1 MTEDKTQLVDLLKA
15 SIQKPTIIK
24 NHSEKGFLVDKK
36 LYNHSI
42 IIDNFYVLK
51 WDLNNSVIQESD
63 FSFLEAQD
71 KFPELL
77 LIGVGKK
84 INEPFFSIRS
94 KMSKLSIP
102 VEIMSTSSACRTWNV
117 LLSEG
122 RNLLACLKNEY

>member
-24 NHSEKGFLVDKK
+24 NHSKKGFLVDKK
-36 LYNHSI
+36 LYSHSI
-42 IIDNFYVLK
+42 IIDNFSVLK
-51 WDLNNSVIQESD
+51 WDLNNSVIKESD
-63 FSFLEAQD
+63 FSFLKAKK

-77 LIGVGKK
+77 LIGAGKK
-84 INEPFFSIRS
+84 INEPFFNIRS

>member
-1 MTEDKTQLVDLLKA
+1 MTEDKTLMVDLLKE
-15 SIQKPTIIK
+15 SKQKPTIIK
-24 NHSEKGFLVDKK
+24 NHSKKGFLVDKK

-42 IIDNFYVLK
+42 IINNFSVLK
-51 WDLNNSVIQESD
+51 WDLNNNVIQESD
-63 FSFLEAQD
+63 FYFLEGQE

-84 INEPFFSIRS
+84 INDPFFNIRS

-122 RNLLACLKNEY
+122 RNLLACIKNEY

>member
-1 MTEDKTQLVDLLKA
+1 MTEEKTQMVDLLKA
-15 SIQKPTIIK
+15 SKQKLTIIK

-36 LYNHSI
+36 LYSYSI
-42 IIDNFYVLK
+42 IIDNFSILK
-51 WDLNNSVIQESD
+51 WDLKNGVIQESD
-63 FSFLEAQD
+63 FSFLEGQE

-84 INEPFFSIRS
+84 IKEPFFNIRS

-102 VEIMSTSSACRTWNV
+102 VEIMSTTSACRTWNV

>member
-1 MTEDKTQLVDLLKA
+1 MTEEKTQMVDLLKA
-15 SIQKPTIIK
+15 SKQKLTIIK

-42 IIDNFYVLK
+42 IIENFSILK

-63 FSFLEAQD
+63 FSFLED
-71 KFPELL
+71 YEKLPELL

-84 INEPFFSIRS
+84 INEPFFNIRS

>member
-1 MTEDKTQLVDLLKA
+1 MTEEKTQMVDLLKA
-15 SIQKPTIIK
+15 SKQKLTIIK

-42 IIDNFYVLK
+42 IIDNNSILK
-51 WDLNNSVIQESD
+51 WDLKNSIIQESD
-63 FSFLEAQD
+63 FSFLEVQE

-84 INEPFFSIRS
+84 INEPFFNIRS

-122 RNLLACLKNEY
+122 RNLLACIKNEY

>member
-1 MTEDKTQLVDLLKA
+1 MTEDKTQMVDLLKA
-15 SIQKPTIIK
+15 KTQKSTIIK
-24 NHSEKGFLVDKK
+24 NHSKKGFLVDKK

-42 IIDNFYVLK
+42 IINNFCVLK
-51 WDLNNSVIQESD
+51 WDLNNSIIQESD
-63 FSFLEAQD
+63 FYFLED
-71 KFPELL
+71 HEKLPELL

-84 INEPFFSIRS
+84 INEPFFNIRS

-122 RNLLACLKNEY
+122 RNLLACIKNEY

>member
-1 MTEDKTQLVDLLKA
+1 MTEEKTQMVDLLKA
-15 SIQKPTIIK
+15 SKQKSTIIK

-42 IIDNFYVLK
+42 IIDNNSILK
-51 WDLNNSVIQESD
+51 WSLTNSVIQESD
-63 FSFLEAQD
+63 FSFLED
-71 KFPELL
+71 YEKLPELL

-84 INEPFFSIRS
+84 INEPFFNIRS

-122 RNLLACLKNEY
+122 RNLLACIKNEY

>member
-1 MTEDKTQLVDLLKA
+1 MTEEKTQMVDLLKA
-15 SIQKPTIIK
+15 SKQKLTIIK

-42 IIDNFYVLK
+42 IIDNNSILK
-51 WDLNNSVIQESD
+51 WDLKNSVIQESD
-63 FSFLEAQD
+63 FSFLED
-71 KFPELL
+71 YEKLPELL

-84 INEPFFSIRS
+84 INEPFFNIRS

-122 RNLLACLKNEY
+122 RNLLACIKNEC

>member
-1 MTEDKTQLVDLLKA
+1 MTKDKTQMVDLLKT
-15 SIQKPTIIK
+15 STKKPTIIK
-24 NHSEKGFLVDKK
+24 NHSKNGFSVDKK

-42 IIDNFYVLK
+42 IIDTFSVLK
-51 WDLNNSVIQESD
+51 WNLNKNLIQECD
-63 FSFLEAQD
+63 FSFLVGLE

-84 INEPFFSIRS
+84 IDEPFFNIRS

-122 RNLLACLKNEY
+122 RNLLACIKNEY

>member
-1 MTEDKTQLVDLLKA
+1 MTEDKTQMVDLLKA
-15 SIQKPTIIK
+15 GSQKPTIIK

-84 INEPFFSIRS
+84 INEPFFNIRS

>member
-1 MTEDKTQLVDLLKA
+1 MTEEKTQMVDLLK
-15 SIQKPTIIK
+15 SSKQKLTIIK
-24 NHSEKGFLVDKK
+24 NHSEKGFLVGKK

-42 IIDNFYVLK
+42 IIDNFSILK

-63 FSFLEAQD
+63 FSFLED
-71 KFPELL
+71 YEKLPELL

-84 INEPFFSIRS
+84 INEPFFNIRS

-122 RNLLACLKNEY
+122 RNLLACIKNEY

>member
-1 MTEDKTQLVDLLKA
+1 MTEEKTQMVDLLKA
-15 SIQKPTIIK
+15 SKQKPTIIK
-24 NHSEKGFLVDKK
+24 NHSKKGFLVDKK

-42 IIDNFYVLK
+42 IINNFCVLK
-51 WDLNNSVIQESD
+51 WDLNNNVIQESD
-63 FSFLEAQD
+63 FYFLEGQE

-84 INEPFFSIRS
+84 INDPFFNIRS

-117 LLSEG
+117 LLCEG
-122 RNLLACLKNEY
+122 RNLLACIKNEY

>member
-1 MTEDKTQLVDLLKA
+1 MTEEKTQMVDLLKA
-15 SIQKPTIIK
+15 SKQKLTIIK

-42 IIDNFYVLK
+42 VIDNYSILK
-51 WDLNNSVIQESD
+51 WDLNNCVIQESD
-63 FSFLEAQD
+63 FSFLED
-71 KFPELL
+71 YEKLPELL

-84 INEPFFSIRS
+84 INEPFFNIRS

>member
-1 MTEDKTQLVDLLKA
+1 MTEEKTQMVDLLKA
-15 SIQKPTIIK
+15 SKQKLTIIK

-42 IIDNFYVLK
+42 IIDNYSILK

-63 FSFLEAQD
+63 FSFLED
-71 KFPELL
+71 YEKLPELL

-84 INEPFFSIRS
+84 INEPFFNIRS

-122 RNLLACLKNEY
+122 RNLLACIKNEY

>member
-1 MTEDKTQLVDLLKA
+1 MTEDKTQMVDLLKA

-24 NHSEKGFLVDKK
+24 NHSKKGFLVDKK

-42 IIDNFYVLK
+42 IIDNFSVLK
-51 WDLNNSVIQESD
+51 WGLNNSVIQESD
-63 FSFLEAQD
+63 FSFLEVQE

-84 INEPFFSIRS
+84 INEPFFNIRS

-102 VEIMSTSSACRTWNV
+102 VEIMSSSSACRTWNV

-122 RNLLACLKNEY
+122 RNLLACIKNEY

>member
-1 MTEDKTQLVDLLKA
+1 MTEEKTQMVDLLKA
-15 SIQKPTIIK
+15 SKQKSTIIK

-42 IIDNFYVLK
+42 IIDNFSVLK
-51 WDLNNSVIQESD
+51 WDLNNSLLNESD
-63 FSFLEAQD
+63 FSFLEGLE

-84 INEPFFSIRS
+84 INEPFFNIRS

-122 RNLLACLKNEY
+122 RNLLACIKNEY

>member
-24 NHSEKGFLVDKK
+24 NHSKKGFLVDKK
-36 LYNHSI
+36 LYSHSI
-42 IIDNFYVLK
+42 IIDNFSVLK

-63 FSFLEAQD
+63 FSFLKAKK

-77 LIGVGKK
+77 LIGAGKK
-84 INEPFFSIRS
+84 INEPFFNIRS

-117 LLSEG
+117 LLTEG
-122 RNLLACLKNEY
+122 RNLLACIKNEY

>member
-1 MTEDKTQLVDLLKA
+1 MTEDKTQMVDLLKA

-36 LYNHSI
+36 FYNHSI
-42 IIDNFYVLK
+42 IINNFCVLK
-51 WDLNNSVIQESD
+51 WDLNNSIIQESD
-63 FSFLEAQD
+63 FYFLED
-71 KFPELL
+71 HEKLPELL

-84 INEPFFSIRS
+84 INEPFFNIRS

-122 RNLLACLKNEY
+122 RNLLACIKNEY

>member
-1 MTEDKTQLVDLLKA
+1 MTEEKTQMVDLLKA
-15 SIQKPTIIK
+15 SKQKSTIIK

-42 IIDNFYVLK
+42 IIDNNSILK
-51 WDLNNSVIQESD
+51 WSLTNSVIQESD
-63 FSFLEAQD
+63 FSFLED
-71 KFPELL
+71 YEKLPELF

-84 INEPFFSIRS
+84 INEPFFNIRS

-122 RNLLACLKNEY
+122 RNLLACIKNEY

>member
-1 MTEDKTQLVDLLKA
+1 MTEEKTQMVDLLKA
-15 SIQKPTIIK
+15 SKQKLTIIT

-42 IIDNFYVLK
+42 IIDNFSVLK
-51 WDLNNSVIQESD
+51 WGLNNSVIQESD
-63 FSFLEAQD
+63 FSFLEVQE

-84 INEPFFSIRS
+84 INEPFFNIRS

-122 RNLLACLKNEY
+122 RNLLACIKNEY

>member
-1 MTEDKTQLVDLLKA
+1 MTEDKTLMVDLLKE
-15 SIQKPTIIK
+15 SKQKPTIIK
-24 NHSEKGFLVDKK
+24 NHSKKGFLVDKK

-42 IIDNFYVLK
+42 IINNFCVLK
-51 WDLNNSVIQESD
+51 WDLNNNVIQESD
-63 FSFLEAQD
+63 FYFLEGQE

-84 INEPFFSIRS
+84 INDPFFNIRS

-122 RNLLACLKNEY
+122 RNLLACIKNEY

>member
-24 NHSEKGFLVDKK
+24 NHSKKGFLVDKK
-36 LYNHSI
+36 LYSHSI
-42 IIDNFYVLK
+42 IIDNFSVLK

-63 FSFLEAQD
+63 FSFLKAKK

-77 LIGVGKK
+77 LIGAGKK
-84 INEPFFSIRS
+84 INEPFFNIRS

-122 RNLLACLKNEY
+122 RNLLACIKNEY

>member
-1 MTEDKTQLVDLLKA
+1 MTEDKTQMVDLLKA

-24 NHSEKGFLVDKK
+24 NHSKKGFLVDKK
-36 LYNHSI
+36 LYSHSI
-42 IIDNFYVLK
+42 IIDNFSVLK

-63 FSFLEAQD
+63 FSFLEGQE

-77 LIGVGKK
+77 LIGAGKK
-84 INEPFFSIRS
+84 INEPFFNIRS

-122 RNLLACLKNEY
+122 RNLLACIKNEY

>member
-1 MTEDKTQLVDLLKA
+1 MTEEKTQMVDLLKA
-15 SIQKPTIIK
+15 SKQKLTIIK

-42 IIDNFYVLK
+42 IIDNFSILK

-63 FSFLEAQD
+63 FSFLED
-71 KFPELL
+71 YEKLPELL

-84 INEPFFSIRS
+84 INEPFFNIRS

-122 RNLLACLKNEY
+122 RNLLACIKNEY

>member
-1 MTEDKTQLVDLLKA
+1 MTEDKTLMVDLLKE
-15 SIQKPTIIK
+15 SKQKPTIIK
-24 NHSEKGFLVDKK
+24 NHSKKGFLVDKK

-42 IIDNFYVLK
+42 IINNFCVLK
-51 WDLNNSVIQESD
+51 WDLNNNVIQESD
-63 FSFLEAQD
+63 FYFLEGQE

-84 INEPFFSIRS
+84 INEPFFNIRS

-122 RNLLACLKNEY
+122 RNLLACIKNEY

>member
-1 MTEDKTQLVDLLKA
+1 MTEEKTQMVDLLKA
-15 SIQKPTIIK
+15 SKQKLTIIK

-42 IIDNFYVLK
+42 IIDNNSILK
-51 WDLNNSVIQESD
+51 WDLKNNVIQESD
-63 FSFLEAQD
+63 FSFLED
-71 KFPELL
+71 HEKLPELL

-84 INEPFFSIRS
+84 INEPFFNIRS

-122 RNLLACLKNEY
+122 RNLLACIKNEY

>member
-1 MTEDKTQLVDLLKA
+1 MTEEKTQMVDLLKA
-15 SIQKPTIIK
+15 SKQKPTIIK

-42 IIDNFYVLK
+42 IIDNNSILK
-51 WDLNNSVIQESD
+51 WDLKNNVIQESD
-63 FSFLEAQD
+63 FFFLED
-71 KFPELL
+71 HEKLPELL

-84 INEPFFSIRS
+84 INEPFFNIRS

-122 RNLLACLKNEY
+122 RNLLACIKNEY